1 MVHSPVLTEVGTRM
15 H

>member
-1 MVHSPVLTEVGTRM
+1 MVHSPVLTEVGIRM